1 MPRQVIELN
10 IALIPEPELGLRQAK
25 LSQSLA
31 GQQQALVQ
39 LGNPGN
45 RLTLAP
51 HLTLYQVPIPIA
63 QFAALD
69 SRLASVAENASA
81 QRLEAT
87 GFAYNRG
94 EGSVEISYGVSDTLV
109 AFQDQVIAALN
120 PLRGDLLLERDP
132 AGNRLDDLRGM
143 DGHAADRIRRT
154 GYAEIDDPRAGG
166 AFRPHVTLNWFEPG
180 ADITSAWK
188 LLLPDSPDMDGIF
201 ASLGT
206 FVLGPYGTCPQLL
219 TAHDL
224 VTHAG

>member
-1 MPRQVIELN
+1 MPEQVIELN
-10 IALIPEPELGLRQAK
+10 IALVPEPELGARQAK

-31 GQQQALVQ
+31 GQHKALVQ
-39 LGNPGN
+39 LGDPGA

-63 QFAALD
+63 
-69 SRLASVAENASA
+69 RLADLDA
-81 QRLEAT
+81 RLAAVCQDVPVQALEGT
-87 GFAYNRG
+87 GFAYNSG
-94 EGSVEISYGVSDTLV
+94 EGSIEVSYGASDALV
-109 AFQDQVIAALN
+109 ALQGHVIAALN

-143 DGHAADRIRRT
+143 QGQAAERIRRA

-180 ADITSAWK
+180 TDITAASK
-188 LLLPDSPDMDGIF
+188 SLLPGNRDMDGDF
-201 ASLGT
+201 TSLGV

-219 TAHDL
+219 MAYDL
-224 VTHAG
+224 LPR